1 MEPYSQISKE
11 NDFEV
16 MFLYNAKPSSKCENT
31 IICRCL
37 VPQSLLLSYSFLN
50 KLVLKYILAKQG
62 IQERGKHRIQKQWA

>member
-1 MEPYSQISKE
+1 MEPCSEISKE

-16 MFLYNAKPSSKCENT
+16 RFLYWYNAEPSKCENT

-37 VPQSLLLSYSFLN
+37 DPQRLLLSYSFLN

-62 IQERGKHRIQKQWA
+62 IQERGKHRIQK